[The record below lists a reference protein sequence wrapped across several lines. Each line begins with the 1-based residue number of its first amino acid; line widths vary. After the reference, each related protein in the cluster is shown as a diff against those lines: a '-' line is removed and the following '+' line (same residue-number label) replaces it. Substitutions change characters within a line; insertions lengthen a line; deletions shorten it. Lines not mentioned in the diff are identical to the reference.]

1 MSEKYPS
8 NSNLSKVM
16 NTNDKSKEVEE
27 KIEPIVNKGSTKKQ
41 GLFASFFDNLLED
54 LPKLGTHIVEDIVL
68 PGVKDSLFKTAND
81 TLLAIFHYD
90 NPSSNQTRYS
100 SISSANHRNETTYRI
115 VRNSRSRNSYDIESN
130 RSSYS
135 NSSKSYYNA
144 PKSPNNI
151 IFTNKEDALLVR
163 DRMVDIIN
171 RVGQVSLTNFYT
183 LVNMTD
189 ECTYVTN
196 NWGWKSLAACQIVPV
211 SSEGYVLKLPEPT
224 PLEIR

>member
-27 KIEPIVNKGSTKKQ
+27 NIEPIVNKGSTKKQ

-54 LPKLGTHIVEDIVL
+54 LPKLGKHIVEDIVL

-90 NPSSNQTRYS
+90 NPSSSRTSYS

-115 VRNSRSRNSYDIESN
+115 VGNSRSRNSYDAERI
-130 RSSYS
+130 RTGFS
-135 NSSKSYYNA
+135 NSSKNYSA
-144 PKSPNNI
+144 PKSPSNI

-211 SSEGYVLKLPEPT
+211 SSDGYVLKLPEPT